1 MELKQGGA
9 VQPFAEVEPPSTR
22 RRVLRGMEDER
33 ACACL
38 SPEWECEKVVNV
50 LADVGSAVGLDNFL
64 AYLLYAL
71 VLVHRF
77 TLR

>member
-1 MELKQGGA
+1 ME
-9 VQPFAEVEPPSTR
+9 S
-22 RRVLRGMEDER
+22 ER